1 MPLGWLQKGKL
12 RHVLG
17 QTELPPQMP
26 LQGPHP
32 AAPNSSLLPLA
43 LAELSSSAPLLP
55 CPAPLHPQ
63 EASAT
68 VELGDSKEML
78 ANTGRKTGMGMGTGY
93 GDRIWGE
100 VELHLGW
107 GPMPQS
113 RCGAYP
119 LKFLSVG
126 VGRKEG
132 MGVPHQGRDRAALT
146 AL

>member
-1 MPLGWLQKGKL
+1 
-12 RHVLG
+12 
-17 QTELPPQMP
+17 
-26 LQGPHP
+26 
-32 AAPNSSLLPLA
+32 
-43 LAELSSSAPLLP
+43 
-55 CPAPLHPQ
+55 
-63 EASAT
+63 
-68 VELGDSKEML
+68 
-78 ANTGRKTGMGMGTGY
+78 MGMGTGY